1 MDGVFMFHFIKKLL
15 IFVLVLSLFLLG
27 TLIADKQYLNKD
39 VLRLHVVANSD
50 SQEDQSIKLR
60 VKDALLDYFESNLSG
75 ITDAQAAKEFL
86 SDHLAD
92 VQEVANKTLST
103 LGVTDNAKVSLT
115 REKFGVREYDTFS
128 LPSGMYESLRV
139 EIGEAAG
146 KNWWCVVFPAL
157 CSGATGEDFKATAV
171 SSGMSSGLS
180 NTLVEEDGY
189 EIRFFFLDWL
199 GKIENLLSRN

>member
-1 MDGVFMFHFIKKLL
+1 MDGVFMYKRLKAIVICATIAGIIWCGML
-15 IFVLVLSLFLLG
+15 IS
-27 TLIADKQYLNKD
+27 DKQKLHQE
-39 VLRLHVVANSD
+39 LIRLHVVANSD